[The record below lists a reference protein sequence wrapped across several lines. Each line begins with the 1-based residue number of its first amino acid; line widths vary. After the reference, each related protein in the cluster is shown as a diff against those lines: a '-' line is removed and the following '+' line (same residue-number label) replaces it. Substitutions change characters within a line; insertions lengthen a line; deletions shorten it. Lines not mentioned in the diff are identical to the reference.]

1 MFSFACSDGGQSLRD
16 DTIFMLA
23 GYNNLSSGPDSYSY
37 SIGLNTE
44 TKEGFFNLHIMG
56 QDSESSL
63 DIVLTDEDV
72 EALNE
77 EISNVR
83 FKDCIGEEGLT
94 GSASKYVQFQNV
106 EPVAQ
111 PNSIQI
117 RELDEDSDEY
127 ILTKTVLLVKI
138 AFIFQFLILVY
149 MNFLN
154 K

>member
-63 DIVLTDEDV
+63 DIVLG
-72 EALNE
+72 A
-77 EISNVR
+77 ISM
-83 FKDCIGEEGLT
+83 ISILPL
-94 GSASKYVQFQNV
+94 GSAKAF
-106 EPVAQ
+106 
-111 PNSIQI
+111 
-117 RELDEDSDEY
+117 
-127 ILTKTVLLVKI
+127 VK
-138 AFIFQFLILVY
+138 L
-149 MNFLN
+149 MGR